1 MIDFSKV
8 LFRCS
13 SLGKLMTEPRSKSE
27 VLSSTCIDE
36 LIKVYAKVKYGRS
49 RDITSKYLEKGI
61 AMEEEAITLYSKFN
75 RDYFV
80 NNKARMSNAFITGE
94 WDILK
99 NEVVT
104 DTKCSW
110 DLITFLKA
118 TKGELNKDYFYQ
130 LHGYMSLTGAKSAV
144 VAYCLVNTPENLVQ
158 SEIKNTWYKMGCPD
172 ESVSHWQDTLTEI
185 TNMSRYDDIPINER
199 VFEFVIER
207 DETVIERIN
216 TRVEQCREW
225 MNDNFN

>member
-1 MIDFSKV
+1 MDFSKI

-13 SLGKLMTEPRSKSE
+13 SLGKIMTDPRSKSE

-61 AMEEEAITLYSKFN
+61 AMEEEAITLYSKFK

-80 NNKARMSNAFITGE
+80 NNKARMSNEFITGE

-99 NEVVT
+99 SEVVT

-118 TKGELNKDYFYQ
+118 SKGELNKDYFYQ
-130 LHGYMSLTGAKSAV
+130 LHGYMALTGAKSAV

-158 SEIKNTWYKMGCPD
+158 SEIKSTWYKTGCPD
-172 ESVSHWQDTLTEI
+172 ESSEEWQNVMQEIETLGK
-185 TNMSRYDDIPINER
+185 YDDIPVAER
-199 VFEFVIER
+199 VFEFKIER
-207 DETVIERIN
+207 DEAVIEKIN
-216 TRVEQCREW
+216 DRVIQCRQW
-225 MNDNFN
+225 MQENFK